1 MNRFHSLVLQSLLRR
16 QAADP
21 GPVQLNRKNVFLLP
35 SKFGCIYLLIVL
47 GMLLGAVNYANNLA
61 YAMAFMIAA
70 LGLVSMLH
78 TFRNLT
84 GLSVSPGPARPVFA
98 GQPLRFAVHIQ
109 ETGARTRSS
118 LWLHKN
124 KTWFPLPLL
133 HPLQTADGHVIL
145 PTRHRGTLELGRC
158 SLTTYYPLGLFKA
171 WSTLYLQTSA
181 LVYPKPAPRP
191 TWPRTACRHSGADS
205 DQSYPVPGLEDF
217 QDLRAYQP
225 GESSKR
231 IDWKAYA
238 REQGLLVKRFASG
251 SSRTVWFD
259 FQSIPHPDPETRLSI
274 LCALILEAH
283 NTQTPYGLL
292 LPGLTIQPDTGLE
305 HRHTCLKALAL
316 FEAP

>member
-1 MNRFHSLVLQSLLRR
+1 MRGREVDS
-16 QAADP
+16 
-21 GPVQLNRKNVFLLP
+21 GPVHLTRKNVYLLP

-61 YAMAFMIAA
+61 YAMAFMVAS
-70 LGLVSMLH
+70 LGLVSILH

-84 GLSVSPGPARPVFA
+84 GLSITPGHTRPVFA
-98 GQPLRFAVHIQ
+98 GQPLRFEVHVQ

-124 KTWFPLPLL
+124 RQWFPLPRLD
-133 HPLQTADGHVIL
+133 PLETAGGHLVL
-145 PTRHRGTLELGRC
+145 PTGHRGTLELGRF
-158 SLTTYYPLGLFKA
+158 SLTTSYPLGLFKA
-171 WSTLYLQTSA
+171 WSTLTLRTPA
-181 LVYPKPAPRP
+181 LVYPKPAARS
-191 TWPRTACRHSGADS
+191 TWPRAARPHSGTGA
-205 DQSYPVPGLEDF
+205 DQSFPIPGLEDF

-231 IDWKAYA
+231 IDWKSYA
-238 REQGLLVKRFASG
+238 REQGLLVKRFAGG
-251 SSRTVWFD
+251 SSRTVRFD
-259 FQSIPHPDPETRLSI
+259 FKSIPNPDPETRLSI

-292 LPGLTIQPDTGLE
+292 LPGCTIQPDTGLE